1 MPGFLVEQHVASGAG
16 AFDEAC
22 ERARRAADADDRVDY
37 VRTTFL
43 PGGETVL
50 HLFDAPS
57 AAALDEAGRLAGLQF
72 HRIIEAIDDDREE
85 TDDDQ

>member
-1 MPGFLVEQHVASGAG
+1 MPRFLVESHVAAPG
-16 AFDEAC
+16 AFEETC
-22 ERARRAADADDRVDY
+22 EQARRAADAGDEICY

-57 AAALDEAGRLAGLQF
+57 SGALDEAGRLVGLRF
-72 HRIIEAIDDDREE
+72 DRIVETLDDDREE
-85 TDDDQ
+85 NDDDH